1 MTGWGPGQLEWGNLV
16 VSYVCSAMDIKEVTR
31 GEGAPVASGQA
42 ALAVSVRICRAQ
54 REGSLVHETANDGTI
69 LAGNAVMFLAPVSEP
84 RARLHPPRSLWGQRC
99 SIPSF
104 RRGKRGLTWF
114 VNTPEITQPV
124 RGKVQSWAQVNP
136 APGPGTACGSPCL
149 CPFQSAC

>member
-1 MTGWGPGQLEWGNLV
+1 M
-16 VSYVCSAMDIKEVTR
+16 VSYVCSAMDVKEVAR

-124 RGKVQSWAQVNP
+124 RGKVQLWAQVNP